1 MCLNELY
8 HQQKHLTISV
18 SAFNKKIVNSL
29 SLVLSSS
36 TPLMESASRDD
47 SRLVGVRPCVIAGIT
62 TLQVTRRPVITRLL
76 QFGLIESIAFHTN
89 HLLKQSAC
97 ELLIWIPRLQP
108 EPLIF
113 HYSTNTSSDQF
124 WRWIPTDSFSLW
136 QLLTSIVTRTSTDYP
151 KNLQIKRAGWLWP
164 FLDYISLL

>member
-1 MCLNELY
+1 M
-8 HQQKHLTISV
+8 HSI
-18 SAFNKKIVNSL
+18 KKIVNSL

-47 SRLVGVRPCVIAGIT
+47 SRLVGVKPCVIAGIT

-113 HYSTNTSSDQF
+113 HYSTNTSSDQC

-136 QLLTSIVTRTSTDYP
+136 LLLTSIVTRTSTDYP

>member
-1 MCLNELY
+1 MPQWTQNLLY

-47 SRLVGVRPCVIAGIT
+47 SRLVGVKPCVIAGIT

-76 QFGLIESIAFHTN
+76 QFGLIESIGFHTN

-113 HYSTNTSSDQF
+113 HYSTNTSSDQC
-124 WRWIPTDSFSLW
+124 WWWISLCDYSWHPLW
-136 QLLTSIVTRTSTDYP
+136 QGHQQITP
-151 KNLQIKRAGWLWP
+151 KTYRLRE
-164 FLDYISLL
+164 LDGCGHS

>member
-1 MCLNELY
+1 MCLNELRVCC
-8 HQQKHLTISV
+8 TISKNTKPYPSV
-18 SAFNKKIVNSL
+18 HSIKKIVNSL

-47 SRLVGVRPCVIAGIT
+47 SRLVGVKPCVIAGIT

-97 ELLIWIPRLQP
+97 ELLIWMSHDSNLSHWSSITQQTLALINADGGFLSVTTPDIHCDKDINRLPQK
-108 EPLIF
+108 
-113 HYSTNTSSDQF
+113 
-124 WRWIPTDSFSLW
+124 PTD
-136 QLLTSIVTRTSTDYP
+136 
-151 KNLQIKRAGWLWP
+151 
-164 FLDYISLL
+164 